1 MDTHSIP
8 EKAELL
14 EKLKQGGFAVPDF
27 IYVPPEDFEAED
39 FAALESFLEKHR
51 ESFKV
56 IARSAHPLERRFKGG
71 TFDSLET
78 YADVGGIRYARNK
91 MIKLARSSKHLSIAR
106 QQRFNQDRKSVV

>member
-1 MDTHSIP
+1 MSHPIP

-27 IYVPPEDFEAED
+27 IYVPPQHFDAEQFSD
-39 FAALESFLEKHR
+39 LESFLEKHR

-56 IARSAHPLERRFKGG
+56 IARSAHCDERRFKGG

-91 MIKLARSSKHLSIAR
+91 MIKLAGTSKYLSIAR
-106 QQRFNQDRKSVV
+106 QQPRESR